1 MQRGSRVLAAGT
13 PGAPERHSRKT
24 CRRCPALGHHQQS
37 GSKAEQDA
45 LKAPAPTPPWP
56 SCRLARSPQR
66 PPSMKARMGDVFH
79 SWALAREAA
88 RARWTS
94 GAIVAARSAR
104 RYSSCV
110 ACHTCV
116 RSCGCPC
123 NAGSPQHSLRAAP
136 WPVSTSLRA
145 QRSRCR
151 CLSAAAV
158 IQLPS
163 PERRLLSAQAPHQ
176 HSREERRRIRHVRPL
191 RRARWEGQ
199 RVRSVTTTGRSQS
212 RRPWDRT
219 RHPLPGER
227 RGGVSAS
234 ERSTVERA
242 SQCASPARAA
252 SKGGGT
258 PRTPLFACI

>member
-1 MQRGSRVLAAGT
+1 
-13 PGAPERHSRKT
+13 
-24 CRRCPALGHHQQS
+24 
-37 GSKAEQDA
+37 
-45 LKAPAPTPPWP
+45 
-56 SCRLARSPQR
+56 
-66 PPSMKARMGDVFH
+66 MGDVFH

-158 IQLPS
+158 IQLTS
-163 PERRLLSAQAPHQ
+163 AERRLLSAQAPHQ

-191 RRARWEGQ
+191 RRARWVGQ

-242 SQCASPARAA
+242 SQCASEPSTRCEQGRWDPAA
-252 SKGGGT
+252 
-258 PRTPLFACI
+258 PLFLRVFEAVDSSPHEHARPNPLGHRPVAPCGAAGSARGALRAPRAPPAPPRPPPPDDY